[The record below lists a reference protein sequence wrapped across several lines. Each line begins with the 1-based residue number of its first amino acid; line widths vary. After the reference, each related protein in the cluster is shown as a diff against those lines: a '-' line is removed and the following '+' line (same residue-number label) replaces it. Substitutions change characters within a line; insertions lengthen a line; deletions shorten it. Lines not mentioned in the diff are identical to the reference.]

1 MKKQVL
7 KSPFTRKEFLDLVDQ
22 VSESQEIKHENFA
35 ISKTS
40 IVNIGSRE
48 FVDYRPS
55 IVLKKE
61 ILENSKINSVDFD
74 SLHFFQIQ
82 DLAKS
87 IRFKSLKVKKT
98 DISVN
103 LILPETYK
111 DYLQNLTK
119 KKRHELNRKKRKFVD
134 QIESFELKES
144 KDQDIFDIFIFQ
156 HRNSKGE
163 KGKFMTQEVE
173 SYFKN
178 LLSMDGWKIYYI
190 DTNKGVLSTAFC
202 YENKIGCYLYNSS
215 RNNEFNSVNP
225 GIVLNDLIIQ
235 LLIEKKYSF
244 FDFLKGTERYKYDLG
259 GKSVQLYDLIMNI

>member
-7 KSPFTRKEFLDLVDQ
+7 ESPFTKKEFLDLVDQ
-22 VSESQEIKHENFA
+22 VSESHDIKHDDFA

-55 IVLKKE
+55 FVLKKE
-61 ILENSKINSVDFD
+61 ILENSKINSINFD

-82 DLAKS
+82 DIAKS
-87 IRFKSLKVKKT
+87 TRFKSLKVKKT

-103 LILPETYK
+103 LTLPETYK

-144 KDQDIFDIFIFQ
+144 KDQDIFDIFILQ
-156 HRNSKGE
+156 HRDSKGE
-163 KGKFMTQEVE
+163 KCKFMTKQVE
-173 SYFKN
+173 YYFKN
-178 LLSMDGWKIYYI
+178 LLNTY
-190 DTNKGVLSTAFC
+190 
-202 YENKIGCYLYNSS
+202 
-215 RNNEFNSVNP
+215 
-225 GIVLNDLIIQ
+225 
-235 LLIEKKYSF
+235 
-244 FDFLKGTERYKYDLG
+244 
-259 GKSVQLYDLIMNI
+259 

>member
-1 MKKQVL
+1 MKRQVL
-7 KSPFTRKEFLDLVDQ
+7 ESPFIKKEFLDLVDQ
-22 VSESQEIKHENFA
+22 ISEPHDIKHEDFA

-55 IVLKKE
+55 IALKKE
-61 ILENSKINSVDFD
+61 ILEKSKINSVDFD

-103 LILPETYK
+103 LALPETYK

-144 KDQDIFDIFIFQ
+144 KDQDIFDIFILQ
-156 HRNSKGE
+156 HRDSKGE
-163 KGKFMTQEVE
+163 KGKFMTKQVE
-173 SYFKN
+173 YYFKN
-178 LLSMDGWKIYYI
+178 LLSLDGWKIYYI

-202 YENKIGCYLYNSS
+202 YENKTGCYLYNSS

-235 LLIEKKYSF
+235 LLIEKELSF

>member
-1 MKKQVL
+1 MKRQVL
-7 KSPFTRKEFLDLVDQ
+7 ESPFIKKEFLDLVDQ
-22 VSESQEIKHENFA
+22 ISEPHDIKHEDFA
-35 ISKTS
+35 ISQTS

-61 ILENSKINSVDFD
+61 ILENSKIKSVDFD

-103 LILPETYK
+103 LTLPETYK

-144 KDQDIFDIFIFQ
+144 KDQDIFDIFILQ
-156 HRNSKGE
+156 HRDSKGE

-215 RNNEFNSVNP
+215 RNNEFNTLNS
-225 GIVLNDLIIQ
+225 GIVLIDLIIQ
-235 LLIEKKYSF
+235 LLIEKELSF

>member
-1 MKKQVL
+1 MKRQVL
-7 KSPFTRKEFLDLVDQ
+7 ESPFIKKEFLDLVDQ
-22 VSESQEIKHENFA
+22 ISEPHDIKHEDFA

-55 IVLKKE
+55 FVLKKE
-61 ILENSKINSVDFD
+61 ILENSKINSINFD

-82 DLAKS
+82 DIAKS
-87 IRFKSLKVKKT
+87 TRFKSLKVKKT

-103 LILPETYK
+103 LTLPETYK

-144 KDQDIFDIFIFQ
+144 KDQDIFDIFILQ
-156 HRNSKGE
+156 HRDSKGE

>member
-1 MKKQVL
+1 MKRQVL
-7 KSPFTRKEFLDLVDQ
+7 ESPFTKKEFLDLVDQ
-22 VSESQEIKHENFA
+22 ISEPHDIKHEDFA

-61 ILENSKINSVDFD
+61 ILENRKINSVDFD

-103 LILPETYK
+103 LALPETYK

-119 KKRHELNRKKRKFVD
+119 KKRHELNRKKRKFLD
-134 QIESFELKES
+134 EIESFELKES
-144 KDQDIFDIFIFQ
+144 KDQDIFDIFIF
-156 HRNSKGE
+156 
-163 KGKFMTQEVE
+163 
-173 SYFKN
+173 
-178 LLSMDGWKIYYI
+178 
-190 DTNKGVLSTAFC
+190 
-202 YENKIGCYLYNSS
+202 
-215 RNNEFNSVNP
+215 
-225 GIVLNDLIIQ
+225 
-235 LLIEKKYSF
+235 
-244 FDFLKGTERYKYDLG
+244 
-259 GKSVQLYDLIMNI
+259 

>member
-7 KSPFTRKEFLDLVDQ
+7 KSPFTKKEFLDLVDQ
-22 VSESQEIKHENFA
+22 VSESQEIKYENFA

-55 IVLKKE
+55 IVLKKN
-61 ILENSKINSVDFD
+61 ILEDNKINSINFD

-82 DLAKS
+82 DLVKNIIFKS
-87 IRFKSLKVKKT
+87 IKIKKT
-98 DISVN
+98 DISVS
-103 LILPETYK
+103 LTLPETYE
-111 DYLQNLTK
+111 DYSQNLTK
-119 KKRHELNRKKRKFVD
+119 KKRHELNRKKRKFLD

-144 KDQDIFDIFIFQ
+144 EDQDIFDIFISQ
-156 HRNSKGE
+156 HRDSKGE
-163 KGKFMTQEVE
+163 KGKFMTKKVE

-235 LLIEKKYSF
+235 LLIEKELSF

>member
-7 KSPFTRKEFLDLVDQ
+7 ESPFTKKEFLDLVGQ
-22 VSESQEIKHENFA
+22 VSESQDIKHEDFA
-35 ISKTS
+35 IAETS
-40 IVNIGSRE
+40 IINIGSRE

-61 ILENSKINSVDFD
+61 ILENSKINTVKFD

-103 LILPETYK
+103 LALPETYK

-144 KDQDIFDIFIFQ
+144 KDQDIFDIFILQ
-156 HRNSKGE
+156 HRDSKGE
-163 KGKFMTQEVE
+163 KGKFMNKEVE
-173 SYFKN
+173 YYFKN
-178 LLSMDGWKIYYI
+178 LLSLDGWQIYYI

-202 YENKIGCYLYNSS
+202 YKNETGCYLYNSS

-225 GIVLNDLIIQ
+225 GIVLIDLIIQ
-235 LLIEKKYSF
+235 LLIEKELSF

>member
-1 MKKQVL
+1 MKRQVL
-7 KSPFTRKEFLDLVDQ
+7 ESPFIKKEFLDLVDQ
-22 VSESQEIKHENFA
+22 ISEPHDIKHEDFA

-61 ILENSKINSVDFD
+61 ILENRKINSVDFD

-103 LILPETYK
+103 LTLPETYE
-111 DYLQNLTK
+111 DYLQKLTK

-144 KDQDIFDIFIFQ
+144 KDQDIFDIFILQ
-156 HRNSKGE
+156 HRDSKGE
-163 KGKFMTQEVE
+163 KGKFMTKQVE
-173 SYFKN
+173 YYFKN
-178 LLSMDGWKIYYI
+178 LLSLDGWKIYYI

-202 YENKIGCYLYNSS
+202 YENKTGCYLYNSS

-235 LLIEKKYSF
+235 LLIEKELSF

-259 GKSVQLYDLIMNI
+259 GNSVQLYDLMMSI